1 MLELIIDF
9 LNINIIF
16 IDKVMQFRM
25 FHAIIMIACA
35 YCIYD
40 ELKNPKEIKS

>member
-1 MLELIIDF
+1 MIDSIITF
-9 LNINIIF
+9 LNISIIF

-25 FHAIIMIACA
+25 FHAIIMIVCA

-40 ELKNPKEIKS
+40 ELKKPKEIKS